1 MPYFVYNIVEHPESG
16 VKKLTY
22 LESYPDYR
30 GAREHVR
37 VERERLVESG
47 DKETLCR
54 LVHAKND
61 VEASKLLTTP
71 RDDRMIAGDS

>member
-22 LESYPDYR
+22 LDGYPDYR
-30 GAREHVR
+30 TAREHVR
-37 VERERLVESG
+37 AERIRLTEAE
-47 DKETLCR
+47 DKEIVCR

-61 VEASKLLTTP
+61 VEAARLLTAP
-71 RDDRMIAGDS
+71 RDDRVIAGDS